1 MQITRQNKQLVKIGG
16 GINLLFL
23 LLSIA
28 LVIFLGYEHS
38 EKQKIIGK
46 TATFILGNS
55 ISWIVNLCILV
66 LAVPILSK
74 WKYPRWLSFYLFSY
88 LITFSLAIL
97 IGNSPFYQIISDEPP
112 GEGLRDPVMGP
123 IIFVFSI
130 NTLSLVAIELILA
143 RYAQN
148 EIRMENANM
157 KAENT
162 ELRMKSLEAQHE
174 KLKNQLHPH
183 FLFNSLTALKSL
195 IRKDPGLAEDY
206 LVKLSGFL
214 RFSVSHNEQNVVL
227 LQEELKFSLYY
238 LEMQK
243 IRFRNAL
250 VFTVDIPDHQ
260 LINASLPVFSL
271 QLTLENAIKHNK
283 LTQDQPLSITMR
295 YVEPDWLLVEN
306 TIQEKLNTDPASG
319 IGLKNL
325 SDRYKLLVH
334 DDIRIDN
341 TRDLFRVYLKII
353 RQ

>member
-1 MQITRQNKQLVKIGG
+1 MPVNRQHKQLVTIAG

-28 LVIFLGYEHS
+28 LVIFLGYEHG
-38 EKQKIIGK
+38 EKQKIVGK

-55 ISWIVNLCILV
+55 LCWIVNLCLLILV
-66 LAVPILSK
+66 VPVLSK
-74 WKYPRWLSFYLFSY
+74 WNWPRWLAFYLISY
-88 LITFSLAIL
+88 LITFSLGIL
-97 IGNSPFYQIISDEPP
+97 IGNLPAYQIISDEPP
-112 GEGLRDPVMGP
+112 GQGLQDPIAGP
-123 IIFVFSI
+123 IAFVFSI

-143 RYAQN
+143 RGVQTR
-148 EIRMENANM
+148 IRMENAKM
-157 KAENT
+157 KIENA

-195 IRKDPGLAEDY
+195 IRKDPALAEDY

-214 RFSVSHNEQNVVL
+214 RFSMAHNEQNVVAL
-227 LQEELKFSLYY
+227 EEELKFSLYY
-238 LEMQK
+238 LDMQK
-243 IRFRNAL
+243 IRFRDAL
-250 VFTVDIPDHQ
+250 VFTVDIPEHHLQ
-260 LINASLPVFSL
+260 NASLPVFSL

-283 LTQDQPLSITMR
+283 LTQEEPLTISMR
-295 YVEPDWLLVEN
+295 YIEPDWLLVEN
-306 TIQEKLNTDPASG
+306 NIHEKTGADPYSG

-341 TRDLFRVYLKII
+341 DTHTFRVYLKII
-353 RQ
+353 RA